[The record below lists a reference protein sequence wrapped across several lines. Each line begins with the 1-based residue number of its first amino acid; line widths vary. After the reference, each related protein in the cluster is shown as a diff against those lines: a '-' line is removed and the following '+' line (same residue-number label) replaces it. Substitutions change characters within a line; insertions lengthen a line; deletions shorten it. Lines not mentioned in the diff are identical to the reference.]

1 MQIIQQT
8 RLDLL
13 DRDEVLQRAR
23 RMALRSRAAVACL
36 LCKASKARCSDYR
49 PCARCKKTEAEMCTD
64 LPLIFEDKTMYS
76 NNSYASFNLSEI
88 EFDGTARKV
97 ASTTTD
103 EFSILQ
109 LPRVSMVSPS
119 CKSFTTGIPTVVN
132 INNNAMGTA
141 MTRWTK
147 RRVGDPA
154 LEQVLKADR
163 RDGRHTSR
171 RGECVAAYILHKFAV
186 VRSDASYIIQNL
198 MYSTL
203 NIITSLRAQYPQA
216 SSSSSHACIVKSR
229 TPVLAIPLKHVPRAI
244 CKLFLRINY

>member
-88 EFDGTARKV
+88 EFDGTANKV

-103 EFSILQ
+103 
-109 LPRVSMVSPS
+109 
-119 CKSFTTGIPTVVN
+119 
-132 INNNAMGTA
+132 
-141 MTRWTK
+141 
-147 RRVGDPA
+147 
-154 LEQVLKADR
+154 
-163 RDGRHTSR
+163 
-171 RGECVAAYILHKFAV
+171 
-186 VRSDASYIIQNL
+186 
-198 MYSTL
+198 
-203 NIITSLRAQYPQA
+203 
-216 SSSSSHACIVKSR
+216 
-229 TPVLAIPLKHVPRAI
+229 
-244 CKLFLRINY
+244 